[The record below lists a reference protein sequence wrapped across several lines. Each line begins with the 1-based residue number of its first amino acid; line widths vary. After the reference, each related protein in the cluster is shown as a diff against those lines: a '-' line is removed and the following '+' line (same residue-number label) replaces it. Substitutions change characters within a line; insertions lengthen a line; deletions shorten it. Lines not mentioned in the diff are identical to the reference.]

1 MKQQQLQNVRHHSPP
16 EQVLDADVVFKRR
29 NRSPDGA
36 ARTTRNKPHKMASL
50 EPHPQAPS
58 QRTREGMVMRSAG
71 PRAGCEQ
78 RSENIDEVFYD
89 GWKLRVE
96 HSCTAYPKEL
106 IKTRE
111 PGDSCLFVCHK
122 CFKYTMD
129 SSEFQSH
136 RVIGEETPN
145 PRGTLVHAFENDR
158 YSIYEIDGAL
168 EEHRPF
174 LQRMCLF
181 GKFFIQN
188 KSIWYEFENFLFY
201 TLVEKASLPEPAF
214 SYCGFFSKEK
224 TSYDENN
231 LSCIILYPQYRSR
244 GLGSVLIEFSY
255 YVSKLSGKIGGPEK
269 PISDLGKRGYSSY
282 WGKSIALSIL
292 SMTKRRRGKQTN
304 ASKLSTKAR
313 PKGKTSSD
321 SLPIRIA
328 DIRGDQTITIE
339 RIARETGIT
348 ADDVLETLVRMEVIE
363 FKGNNPVLPRKKLRS
378 WIATK

>member
-1 MKQQQLQNVRHHSPP
+1 MKRQQLHHVRHYSPP
-16 EQVLDADVVFKRR
+16 EQVLDVDGISKQRDG
-29 NRSPDGA
+29 SPGGA
-36 ARTTRNKPHKMASL
+36 ARTTRNKPHKMASP
-50 EPHPQAPS
+50 EVHPQAPS
-58 QRTREGMVMRSAG
+58 QRAREGMIMRSSG

-89 GWKLRVE
+89 GWKLQVE
-96 HSCTAYPKEL
+96 HACTAYPKEL

-136 RVIGEETPN
+136 RVNGEEVQR
-145 PRGTLVHAFENDR
+145 PRGALVHAFDNDR
-158 YSIYEIDGAL
+158 YQIYEIDGAL

-201 TLVEKASLPEPAF
+201 TLVEKSSLPELSF

-244 GLGSVLIEFSY
+244 GLGSALIDFSY
-255 YVSKLSGKIGGPEK
+255 YVSKLSGKMGGPEK
-269 PISDLGKRGYSSY
+269 PISDLGKRGYSGY

-292 SMTKRRRGKQTN
+292 SMTKRRRQKQTN
-304 ASKLSTKAR
+304 ASKLTTR
-313 PKGKTSSD
+313 VLPRGKTNSG

-328 DIRGDQTITIE
+328 DIGRGQTITIE
-339 RIARETGIT
+339 RIACETGIAT
-348 ADDVLETLVRMEVIE
+348 DDVLETLIGMEVIE
-363 FKGNNPVLPRKKLRS
+363 FERGNPILPREKLRR